1 MNRFTFCIV
10 ALLVAGC
17 MDPSSAPDAGHDAG
31 ATPDASAQIF
41 PRSGLI
47 AIQWSCW
54 QRSGSHDPAEIMSAD
69 TLVID
74 AFDRTFAFEGC
85 RDCPRTGELLPV
97 HDGCAELSFTEPL
110 AQAPALGS
118 EVCDTR
124 DRKS

>member
-1 MNRFTFCIV
+1 VVVET
-10 ALLVAGC
+10 
-17 MDPSSAPDAGHDAG
+17 
-31 ATPDASAQIF
+31 
-41 PRSGLI
+41 RSGLI

-124 DRKS
+124 AGMIVRVRTIGYLLTFTEAAPAESCDF